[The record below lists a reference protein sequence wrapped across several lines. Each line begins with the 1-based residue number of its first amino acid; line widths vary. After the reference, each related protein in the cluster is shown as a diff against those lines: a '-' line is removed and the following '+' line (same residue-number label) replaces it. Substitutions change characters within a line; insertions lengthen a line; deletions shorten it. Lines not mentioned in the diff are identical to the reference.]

1 MREKEEREE
10 LREVQITSTELRE
23 SCDETECTRENSDSK
38 RDDVR
43 RDTSSFGCRGDVVE
57 IEIVKSIVRIFLKV
71 GIRESTLE
79 RSSGGTDY
87 S

>member
-10 LREVQITSTELRE
+10 LCEVQITSIELRE

-38 RDDVR
+38 RNDVR
-43 RDTSSFGCRGDVVE
+43 RDTSSFGCRGDVVD

-71 GIRESTLE
+71 GI
-79 RSSGGTDY
+79 
-87 S
+87 